1 MKGLFFRSRSHVL
14 SCRSLSW
21 TCLCVCCTISPLY
34 HISSFFRMDPFR
46 FGPTSIMYFFIS
58 RNNPFDI
65 GTLFLPLLPSVVTRS
80 YHQRSHSL
88 NTRIYLLCHYLVLH
102 IASSHSLIQ
111 AYLLSKDYYLVPR
124 PYEYNGACHPLRSS
138 EVTTSTRDCLPHE
151 SNEA

>member
-1 MKGLFFRSRSHVL
+1 MSCPVVPCPGLVFVFVVPFHHCIISLRFFE
-14 SCRSLSW
+14 W
-21 TCLCVCCTISPLY
+21 TLFDLVPLRLCI
-34 HISSFFRMDPFR
+34 
-46 FGPTSIMYFFIS
+46 FFIS